1 VSFLEPLYL
10 LLAGAA
16 AVPLLLHLL
25 RRRISLR
32 VEFPAARYI
41 LRAERENSRKLKL
54 RNLLLMLLRILA
66 VLFIALAAARPV
78 GRLIGSGHAP
88 TAVAIVLDNSLSTST
103 IVDGAPL
110 FRRLR
115 AAALAAARHATPSDR
130 VWLVTADGR
139 VVGGSSAAVGD
150 AIQRL
155 EPIAGAGDLPAA
167 AARAVGLVRGAGLT
181 ARHVAVATDGQA
193 TSWRR
198 STSVPDVGVSAFVP
212 NGAPPVNHAVIF
224 AEARPTRWTPRGSV
238 VARTLGADSATY
250 RIGIGGTGNAAR
262 TLARGTAV
270 ADGEI
275 LVRAAPPERGWVA
288 GSVELEPDELRGDDV
303 RYFAAWIGA
312 APAVTVDP
320 ALGTFART
328 ATDALV
334 QSDRLRLG
342 GDAAVV
348 AADDLTRLPALI
360 VAPSDPV
367 RVGAANRALER
378 LGVPWRFG
386 AVRHETGT
394 AREPASV
401 TQKLIDGTT
410 VSMRFPLALQGDVAA
425 DTIARVGAEPW
436 IVAGDRYVIIA
447 SPLDPSATDFPIR
460 AGFLPWLAEA
470 ASQRLAGDAGV
481 VLPASPGARLRA
493 PAGVQTVDDAA
504 GQATPISNGEIIAP
518 ERSGVYFLRRG
529 GAKAGAV
536 VVNGE
541 PEESSLAR
549 LAAPALRARFDGRDV
564 TITADGERWANDAY
578 TGSARRPLSTP
589 LLILAAIVLLVEAVI
604 ARGSGEGISRA
615 AVKAAAA

>member
-1 VSFLEPLYL
+1 MSFLEPLYL

-54 RNLLLMLLRILA
+54 RNFLLMFLRILA

-88 TAVAIVLDNSLSTST
+88 TAVAIVVDNSLSTST
-103 IVDGAPL
+103 IIDGAPL

-115 AAALAAARHATPSDR
+115 TAALAAARHATPSDR
-130 VWLVTADGR
+130 IWLVTADGR
-139 VVGGSSAAVGD
+139 VVGGSSSSVGD

-155 EPIAGAGDLPAA
+155 EPIAGAGDLPGAVT
-167 AARAVGLVRGAGLT
+167 RAVGLVRAAGLA

-198 STSVPDVGVSAFVP
+198 ATSTPDVGVSAFVP
-212 NGAPPVNHAVIF
+212 ASTPPVNHAVIV
-224 AEARPTRWTPRGSV
+224 ADARPTRWTPRGSV

-250 RIGIGGTGNAAR
+250 RIAIGGTGVAAR

-312 APAVTVDP
+312 APSVTVDP
-320 ALGTFART
+320 SLGTFVRT

-342 GDAAVV
+342 PDAAIVS
-348 AADDLTRLPALI
+348 ADALTRLPALI

-367 RVGAANRALER
+367 RIGAANRALER

-386 AVRHETGT
+386 AARHETGT
-394 AREPASV
+394 AREGASASLKHV
-401 TQKLIDGTT
+401 DGAT
-410 VSMRFPLALQGDVAA
+410 VSMRFPLTAQGEPAA
-425 DTIARVGAEPW
+425 DTLARVGAEPW

-447 SPLDPSATDFPIR
+447 SPLDPSATDFPVR

-470 ASQRLAGDAGV
+470 ASQRLAGDAGI
-481 VLPASPGARLRA
+481 VLSATPGARLRA
-493 PAGVQTVDDAA
+493 PAGVQAVDDAA
-504 GQATPISNGEIIAP
+504 GQPVPISNGEIVAP
-518 ERSGVYFLRRG
+518 DRAGVYFMRRG
-529 GAKAGAV
+529 GNKSGAV

-549 LAAPALRARFDGRDV
+549 LSAAALRARFDGRDV
-564 TITADGERWANDAY
+564 TLTTDGERWASDAY

-589 LLILAAIVLLVEAVI
+589 ILILAALVLLAEAII
-604 ARGSGEGISRA
+604 ARGSGERSTRGT
-615 AVKAAAA
+615 VKAAA

>member
-25 RRRISLR
+25 RKRISLR

-41 LRAERENSRKLKL
+41 LRAEKENSRKLKL
-54 RNLLLMLLRILA
+54 RNLLLMFLRILA

-88 TAVAIVLDNSLSTST
+88 TALAIVLDNSLSTST
-103 IVDGAPL
+103 IIDGAPL

-115 AAALAAARHATPSDR
+115 AAALLAARQATPADR
-130 VWLVTADGR
+130 IWLVTADGR
-139 VVGGSSAAVGD
+139 VVGGSSSAVAD

-155 EPIAGAGDLPAA
+155 EPIAAAGDLPGATT
-167 AARAVGLVRGAGLT
+167 RAVGLVRGAGLP

-198 STSVPDVGVSAFVP
+198 ATAVADVGVSALVP
-212 NGAPPVNHAVIF
+212 GGTLPPNHAVIV

-250 RIGIGGTGNAAR
+250 RIAIGGTGDSAR

-275 LVRAAPPERGWVA
+275 LVRAAPAERGWVA

-303 RYFAAWIGA
+303 RFFAAWIGA
-312 APAVTVDP
+312 APAVSVDATVGP
-320 ALGTFART
+320 FVRT
-328 ATDALV
+328 AVDALV

-342 GDAAVV
+342 SDAAIVP
-348 AADDLTRLPALI
+348 ADALTRLPALI
-360 VAPSDPV
+360 VAPADPV
-367 RVGAANRALER
+367 RIGAANRALER
-378 LGVPWRFG
+378 LNVPWRFG
-386 AVRHETGT
+386 AAKRETGT
-394 AREPASV
+394 VREPAAV
-401 TQKLIDGTT
+401 TSKLLDGAT
-410 VSMRFPLALQGDVAA
+410 VAMRYPLTPVGEAA
-425 DTIARVGAEPW
+425 TDTLARVGMEPW
-436 IVAGDRYVIIA
+436 AVGGDRYVIVA
-447 SPLDPSATDFPIR
+447 SPLDPTATDLPVR

-481 VLPASPGARLRA
+481 VLAASPGARLRA
-493 PAGVQTVDDAA
+493 PAGVQTIDDVG
-504 GQATPISNGEIIAP
+504 GQAIPIGSGEIVAP
-518 ERSGVYFLRRG
+518 ERAGVYFLRRAG
-529 GAKAGAV
+529 TRAGAV
-536 VVNGE
+536 VVNSQAD
-541 PEESSLAR
+541 ESILAR
-549 LAAPALRARFDGRDV
+549 LTSPALRARFDGRDV
-564 TITADGERWANDAY
+564 NISADGERWARDAF

-589 LLILAAIVLLVEAVI
+589 LLILAALVLVAEAII
-604 ARGSGEGISRA
+604 ARGTGDRSVRAGARA
-615 AVKAAAA
+615 AA

>member
-1 VSFLEPLYL
+1 MSFLEPLYL

-54 RNLLLMLLRILA
+54 RNFLLMFLRILA

-88 TAVAIVLDNSLSTST
+88 TAMAIVLDNSLSTST

-139 VVGGSSAAVGD
+139 VVGGSSSSVAD

-167 AARAVGLVRGAGLT
+167 VTRAVGLVRAAGLS
-181 ARHVAVATDGQA
+181 AHHVAVATDGQA

-198 STSVPDVGVSAFVP
+198 TTSTPDVGVSVYTPA
-212 NGAPPVNHAVIF
+212 GTPPANHAVIV

-250 RIGIGGTGNAAR
+250 RIAIGGTGAAAR

-275 LVRAAPPERGWVA
+275 LVRAAPPERGWVT

-303 RYFAAWIGA
+303 RYFAVWIGA
-312 APAVTVDP
+312 APSVTVDP
-320 ALGTFART
+320 SLGTFVKT

-342 GDAAVV
+342 SDAAIVS
-348 AADDLTRLPALI
+348 ADALTRLPALI

-367 RVGAANRALER
+367 RIGAANRALER
-378 LGVPWRFG
+378 LGIPWRFG
-386 AVRHETGT
+386 GARHETGT
-394 AREPASV
+394 AREAPS
-401 TQKLIDGTT
+401 TPLKLIDGAT
-410 VSMRFPLALQGDVAA
+410 VSMRFPLVAQGEPAA
-425 DTIARVGAEPW
+425 DTLARVGTAPW
-436 IVAGDRYVIIA
+436 IVGGDRYVIIA
-447 SPLDPSATDFPIR
+447 SPLDPSATDFPVR

-470 ASQRLAGDAGV
+470 ASQRLAGDAGI
-481 VLPASPGARLRA
+481 VLSATPGARLRA
-493 PAGVQTVDDAA
+493 PAGVQTVEDAA
-504 GQATPISNGEIIAP
+504 GQPVPIANGEIVAP
-518 ERSGVYFLRRG
+518 DRAGVYFMRRG
-529 GAKAGAV
+529 GNKAGAV

-541 PEESSLAR
+541 PQESSLAR
-549 LAAPALRARFDGRDV
+549 LSGAALRARFDGRDV
-564 TITADGERWANDAY
+564 SLTTDGERWANDAY
-578 TGSARRPLSTP
+578 TGSARRPLATP
-589 LLILAAIVLLVEAVI
+589 ILILAALVLLAEAII
-604 ARGSGEGISRA
+604 ARGSGERSSRRT
-615 AVKAAAA
+615 VKAAA

>member
-54 RNLLLMLLRILA
+54 KNWLLMLLRVLA
-66 VLFIALAAARPV
+66 VVLIALAAARPV

-88 TAVAIVLDNSLSTST
+88 TALAIVLDNSLSTST
-103 IVDGAPL
+103 IIDGAPL
-110 FRRLR
+110 YRRLR
-115 AAALAAARHATPSDR
+115 AAALLTARQATPSDR

-139 VVGGSSAAVGD
+139 VVGGSSSAVAD

-167 AARAVGLVRGAGLT
+167 VTRAVGLVRGAGRS

-198 STSVPDVGVSAFVP
+198 TTAIEDISISVFVP
-212 NGAPPVNHAVIF
+212 GGVPPANHAVIV

-312 APAVTVDP
+312 APAVSVDP
-320 ALGTFART
+320 ALGPFVRT
-328 ATDALV
+328 AVDALV

-342 GDAAVV
+342 SDAAIVSGDA
-348 AADDLTRLPALI
+348 LTRLPALI
-360 VAPSDPV
+360 VAPTDPV

-378 LGVPWRFG
+378 LNVPWRFG
-386 AVRHETGT
+386 AVKHETGT
-394 AREPASV
+394 VREPASV
-401 TQKLIDGTT
+401 TSKLLDGST
-410 VSMRFPLALQGDVAA
+410 VSVRYPLTAAGDAPT
-425 DTIARVGAEPW
+425 DTLARVGADPW
-436 IVAGDRYVIIA
+436 IVSGDRYVIVA
-447 SPLDPSATDFPIR
+447 SALDPSATDLPVR

-481 VLPASPGARLRA
+481 VLFAGPGAHLRA

-504 GQATPISNGEIIAP
+504 GQAIPVGSGDIVAP
-518 ERSGVYFLRRG
+518 ERAGVYFLRRG
-529 GAKAGAV
+529 GAKAGAI
-536 VVNGE
+536 VVNSE
-541 PEESSLAR
+541 PDESALAR
-549 LAAPALRARFDGRDV
+549 LSSVALRAKFDGRDA
-564 TITADGERWANDAY
+564 TITADGQRWANDAY

-589 LLILAAIVLLVEAVI
+589 LLMLAALVLVVEAII
-604 ARGSGEGISRA
+604 ARGGERA
-615 AVKAAAA
+615 GRSAVKAAA

>member
-10 LLAGAA
+10 LLTGAA
-16 AVPLLLHLL
+16 AVPLLIHLL

-41 LRAERENSRKLKL
+41 LRAERENSRRLKL
-54 RNLLLMLLRILA
+54 RNFLLMFLRILA
-66 VLFIALAAARPV
+66 VLLIALAAARPV

-88 TAVAIVLDNSLSTST
+88 TALAIVLDNSLSTST

-110 FRRLR
+110 YRRLR
-115 AAALAAARHATPSDR
+115 AGALAAARHATPSDR

-139 VVGGSSAAVGD
+139 VVGGSSSAVAD

-155 EPIAGAGDLPAA
+155 EPLAGAGDLPAA
-167 AARAVGLVRGAGLT
+167 TTRAIGLVRGAGLP

-198 STSVPDVGVSAFVP
+198 STSSPDVGLSLYVP
-212 NGAPPVNHAVIF
+212 SGAPPANHAVIV

-238 VARTLGADSATY
+238 VARTLGTDSATY
-250 RIGIGGTGNAAR
+250 RIAIGGVGSAAR

-270 ADGEI
+270 SDGEI

-303 RYFAAWIGA
+303 RYFAAWVGA
-312 APAVTVDP
+312 APAVSVDP
-320 ALGTFART
+320 ALGTFVRT
-328 ATDALV
+328 GTDALV

-342 GDAAVV
+342 SDAAIIS
-348 AADDLTRLPALI
+348 ADGLTRLPALV

-367 RVGAANRALER
+367 RIGAANRALER
-378 LGVPWRFG
+378 LNVPWRFG
-386 AVRHETGT
+386 AARHETGT
-394 AREPASV
+394 VREPGNA
-401 TQKLIDGTT
+401 TQKLIDGST
-410 VSMRFPLALQGDVAA
+410 VLMRFPLIAQGEAVA
-425 DTIARVGAEPW
+425 DTLARVGTEPW

-447 SPLDPSATDFPIR
+447 SPLDPVATDFPVR

-470 ASQRLAGDAGV
+470 ASQRLAGDAGAV
-481 VLPASPGARLRA
+481 IQATPGARLRA
-493 PAGVQTVDDAA
+493 PAGVQAIDDPA
-504 GQATPISNGEIIAP
+504 GQAVPVTNGEIVAAD
-518 ERSGVYFLRRG
+518 RAGVYFMRRG

-549 LAAPALRARFDGRDV
+549 LAPPALRARFDGRDV
-564 TITADGERWANDAY
+564 TITADGERWASDAY

-589 LLILAAIVLLVEAVI
+589 FLILAALILVVEALV
-604 ARGSGEGISRA
+604 ARGSGERSSRGT
-615 AVKAAAA
+615 VKAAA

>member
-54 RNLLLMLLRILA
+54 RNFLLMFLRILA

-88 TAVAIVLDNSLSTST
+88 TAVAIVVDNSLSTST
-103 IVDGAPL
+103 IIDGAPL

-115 AAALAAARHATPSDR
+115 TAALAAARHATPSDR
-130 VWLVTADGR
+130 IWLVTADGR
-139 VVGGSSAAVGD
+139 VVGGSSSSVGD

-155 EPIAGAGDLPAA
+155 EPIAGAGDLPGAVT
-167 AARAVGLVRGAGLT
+167 RAVGLVRAAGLA

-198 STSVPDVGVSAFVP
+198 ATSTPDVGVSAFVP
-212 NGAPPVNHAVIF
+212 ASTPPVNHAVIV
-224 AEARPTRWTPRGSV
+224 ADARPTRWTPRGSV

-250 RIGIGGTGNAAR
+250 RIAIGGTGVAAR

-312 APAVTVDP
+312 APSVTVDP
-320 ALGTFART
+320 SLGTFVRT

-342 GDAAVV
+342 PDAAIVS
-348 AADDLTRLPALI
+348 ADALTRLPALI

-367 RVGAANRALER
+367 RIGAANRALER

-386 AVRHETGT
+386 AARHETGT
-394 AREPASV
+394 AREGASASLKHV
-401 TQKLIDGTT
+401 DGAT
-410 VSMRFPLALQGDVAA
+410 VSMRFPLTAQGEPAA
-425 DTIARVGAEPW
+425 DTLARVGAEPW

-447 SPLDPSATDFPIR
+447 SPLDPSATDFPVR

-470 ASQRLAGDAGV
+470 ASQRLAGDAGI
-481 VLPASPGARLRA
+481 VLSATPGARLRA
-493 PAGVQTVDDAA
+493 PAGVQAVDDAA
-504 GQATPISNGEIIAP
+504 GQPVPISNGEIVAP
-518 ERSGVYFLRRG
+518 DRAGVYFMRRG
-529 GAKAGAV
+529 GNKSGAV

-549 LAAPALRARFDGRDV
+549 LSAAALRARFDGRDV
-564 TITADGERWANDAY
+564 TLTTDGERWASDAY

-589 LLILAAIVLLVEAVI
+589 ILILAALVLLAEAII
-604 ARGSGEGISRA
+604 ARGSGERSTRGT
-615 AVKAAAA
+615 VKAAA

>member
-1 VSFLEPLYL
+1 MSFLEPLYL

-54 RNLLLMLLRILA
+54 KNFLLMFLRILA

-115 AAALAAARHATPSDR
+115 ASALAAARHATPSDR
-130 VWLVTADGR
+130 IWLITADGR
-139 VVGGSSAAVGD
+139 VVGGSSSAVAD

-155 EPIAGAGDLPAA
+155 EPIGGAGDLPGAVS
-167 AARAVGLVRGAGLT
+167 RAVGLVRGAGLT

-198 STSVPDVGVSAFVP
+198 ATSPPDAGVSLFVP
-212 NGAPPVNHAVIF
+212 NGAPPANHAVIV

-250 RIGIGGTGNAAR
+250 RIAIGGTGNAAR

-303 RYFAAWIGA
+303 RYFAAWIGT
-312 APAVTVDP
+312 APSVTVDP
-320 ALGTFART
+320 NLGPFVRT

-342 GDAAVV
+342 PDAAIVS
-348 AADDLTRLPALI
+348 ADAVTRLPALI
-360 VAPSDPV
+360 IAPTDPV

-378 LGVPWRFG
+378 LGVSWRFG
-386 AVRHETGT
+386 AARHETGT
-394 AREPASV
+394 AREAANTPL
-401 TQKLIDGTT
+401 KLIDGAT
-410 VSMRFPLALQGDVAA
+410 VSMRFPLTAQGEAIA
-425 DTIARVGAEPW
+425 DTLARVGAEPW

-447 SPLDPSATDFPIR
+447 SPLDPAATDFPVR

-470 ASQRLAGDAGV
+470 ASQRLAGDAGI
-481 VLPASPGARLRA
+481 VLSAAPGARLRA
-493 PAGVQTVDDAA
+493 PAGAQTIDDAA
-504 GQATPISNGEIIAP
+504 GQPVPIANGEIVAP
-518 ERSGVYFLRRG
+518 DRSGVYFMRRG
-529 GAKAGAV
+529 GNKAGAV

-549 LAAPALRARFDGRDV
+549 LPSAALKARFDGRDV
-564 TITADGERWANDAY
+564 TVTADGERWANDAY
-578 TGSARRPLSTP
+578 TGSSRRPLSTP
-589 LLILAAIVLLVEAVI
+589 ILILAALVLVAEAIV
-604 ARGSGEGISRA
+604 ARGSGERSSRG
-615 AVKAAAA
+615 AVKAAA

>member
-32 VEFPAARYI
+32 IEFPAARYI

-54 RNLLLMLLRILA
+54 RNLLLMLLRVLA

-103 IVDGAPL
+103 IIDGAPL
-110 FRRLR
+110 FRKLR

-139 VVGGSSAAVGD
+139 VVGGSSSAVAD

-167 AARAVGLVRGAGLT
+167 TARAVGLVRGAGLT
-181 ARHVAVATDGQA
+181 ARRVAVATDGQA
-193 TSWRR
+193 TAWRR
-198 STSVPDVGVSAFVP
+198 STASPDVGISMYVP
-212 NGAPPVNHAVIF
+212 TGTPPLNHAVI
-224 AEARPTRWTPRGSV
+224 AADARPSRWTPRGSV
-238 VARTLGADSATY
+238 VARTLGADSTTY
-250 RIGIGGTGNAAR
+250 RIALSATPGAAAR

-270 ADGEI
+270 ANGEI

-288 GSVELEPDELRGDDV
+288 GAVELEPDELRGDDV
-303 RYFAAWIGA
+303 RHFAVWIGA
-312 APAVTVDP
+312 APAISVDP

-328 ATDALV
+328 AVDALI
-334 QSDRLRLG
+334 QSERLRAG
-342 GDAAVV
+342 NDAAMVS
-348 AADDLTRLPALI
+348 ADALAKLPALI

-378 LGVPWRFG
+378 AGVPWRFG

-394 AREPASV
+394 AREA
-401 TQKLIDGTT
+401 TT
-410 VSMRFPLALQGDVAA
+410 VTTKLVDGATVSTRFPLTAVGDPVA
-425 DTIARVGAEPW
+425 DTLARVGAEPW

-447 SPLDPSATDFPIR
+447 SPLDPSATDFPVR

-470 ASQRLAGDAGV
+470 ASQRLAGDGGV
-481 VLPASPGARLRA
+481 VLAATPGARLRA
-493 PAGVQTVDDAA
+493 PAGIQAVDDAA
-504 GQATPISNGEIIAP
+504 GQATAITSDEIVAP
-518 ERSGVYFLRRG
+518 DRAGVYFMRRG

-549 LAAPALRARFDGRDV
+549 LSSTVLRSRFDGRDV
-564 TITADGERWANDAY
+564 TMATDGEKWANDAY
-578 TGSARRPLSTP
+578 TGSSRRPLSTP
-589 LLILAAIVLLVEAVI
+589 ILVLAAIVLVMEALV
-604 ARGSGEGISRA
+604 ARGVLDRGSDS
-615 AVKAAAA
+615 AVKAAA

>member
-1 VSFLEPLYL
+1 MSFLEPLYL

-32 VEFPAARYI
+32 IEFPAARYI

-54 RNLLLMLLRILA
+54 KNLLLMLLRILA

-88 TAVAIVLDNSLSTST
+88 TAMAIVLDNSLSTST

-130 VWLVTADGR
+130 VWLITADGR
-139 VVGGSSAAVGD
+139 VVGGSNSVVAD

-155 EPIAGAGDLPAA
+155 EPMGGAGDLPGAV
-167 AARAVGLVRGAGLT
+167 ARAVGLVRGAGLT

-198 STSVPDVGVSAFVP
+198 SMSVPDVGLSAFVP
-212 NGAPPVNHAVIF
+212 TGAPPANHAVIV

-238 VARTLGADSATY
+238 VARTLGTDSATY
-250 RIGIGGTGNAAR
+250 RIALGGSGNAAR

-312 APAVTVDP
+312 APSVSVDP
-320 ALGTFART
+320 GLGTFVRT

-342 GDAAVV
+342 NEASIVSADA
-348 AADDLTRLPALI
+348 LTRLPAMI
-360 VAPSDPV
+360 VAPLDPV

-386 AVRHETGT
+386 TVRHETGT
-394 AREPASV
+394 VRESASAPL
-401 TQKLIDGTT
+401 KLIDGAT
-410 VSMRFPLALQGDVAA
+410 VSTRFPLTAQGEPVA
-425 DTIARVGAEPW
+425 DTVARIGAEPW

-447 SPLDPSATDFPIR
+447 SPLDPSATDFPVR

-481 VLPASPGARLRA
+481 VMAATPGARLRA
-493 PAGVQTVDDAA
+493 PAGVQTIDDAA
-504 GQATPISNGEIIAP
+504 GQATPITSGEIIAP
-518 ERSGVYFLRRG
+518 DRAGVYFMRRG
-529 GAKAGAV
+529 GNKSGAV
-536 VVNGE
+536 VVNSE
-541 PEESSLAR
+541 PDESSLAR
-549 LAAPALRARFDGRDV
+549 LSGPALRARFDGRDV
-564 TITADGERWANDAY
+564 AITADGERWASDAY
-578 TGSARRPLSTP
+578 TGSSRRPLSTP
-589 LLILAAIVLLVEAVI
+589 VLILAAIVLVAEAII
-604 ARGSGEGISRA
+604 ARGTGDRSSRA
-615 AVKAAAA
+615 AVKAA

>member
-1 VSFLEPLYL
+1 MSFLEPLYL
-10 LLAGAA
+10 LLAVAA

-54 RNLLLMLLRILA
+54 RNFLLMFLRILA

-88 TAVAIVLDNSLSTST
+88 TAVAIVVDNSLSTST
-103 IVDGAPL
+103 IIDGAPL

-115 AAALAAARHATPSDR
+115 TAALAAARHATPSDR
-130 VWLVTADGR
+130 IWLVTADGR
-139 VVGGSSAAVGD
+139 VVGGSSSSVGD

-155 EPIAGAGDLPAA
+155 EPIAGAGDLPDAVT
-167 AARAVGLVRGAGLT
+167 RAVGLVRAAGLA

-198 STSVPDVGVSAFVP
+198 ATSTPDVGVSAFVP
-212 NGAPPVNHAVIF
+212 ASTPPVNHAVIV
-224 AEARPTRWTPRGSV
+224 ADARPTRWTPRGSV

-250 RIGIGGTGNAAR
+250 RIAIGGTGVAAR

-270 ADGEI
+270 ADGDI

-312 APAVTVDP
+312 APSVTVDP
-320 ALGTFART
+320 SLGTFVRT

-342 GDAAVV
+342 PDATIVS
-348 AADDLTRLPALI
+348 ADALTRLPALI

-367 RVGAANRALER
+367 RIGAANRALER

-386 AVRHETGT
+386 AARHETGT
-394 AREPASV
+394 AREGATASLKHV
-401 TQKLIDGTT
+401 DGAT
-410 VSMRFPLALQGDVAA
+410 VSMRFPLTAQGEPAA
-425 DTIARVGAEPW
+425 DTLARVGAEPW

-447 SPLDPSATDFPIR
+447 SPLDPSATDFPVR

-470 ASQRLAGDAGV
+470 ASQRLAGDAGI
-481 VLPASPGARLRA
+481 VLSATPGARLRA
-493 PAGVQTVDDAA
+493 PAGVQAVDDAA
-504 GQATPISNGEIIAP
+504 GQPVPISNGEIVAP
-518 ERSGVYFLRRG
+518 DRAGVYFMRRG
-529 GAKAGAV
+529 GNKSGAV

-549 LAAPALRARFDGRDV
+549 LSAAALRARFEGRDV
-564 TITADGERWANDAY
+564 TLTTDGERWASDAY

-589 LLILAAIVLLVEAVI
+589 ILILAALVLLAEAII
-604 ARGSGEGISRA
+604 ARGSGERSTRGT
-615 AVKAAAA
+615 VKAAA

>member
-54 RNLLLMLLRILA
+54 RNFLLMFLRILA

-88 TAVAIVLDNSLSTST
+88 TAVAIVVDNSLSTST
-103 IVDGAPL
+103 IIDGAPL

-115 AAALAAARHATPSDR
+115 TAALAAARHATPSDR
-130 VWLVTADGR
+130 IWLVTADGR
-139 VVGGSSAAVGD
+139 VVGGSSSSVGD

-155 EPIAGAGDLPAA
+155 EPIAGAGDLPDAVT
-167 AARAVGLVRGAGLT
+167 RAVGLVRAAGLA

-198 STSVPDVGVSAFVP
+198 ATSTPDVGVSAFVP
-212 NGAPPVNHAVIF
+212 ASTPPVNHAVIV
-224 AEARPTRWTPRGSV
+224 ADARPTRWTPRGSV

-250 RIGIGGTGNAAR
+250 RIAIGGTGVAAR

-312 APAVTVDP
+312 APSVTVDP
-320 ALGTFART
+320 SLGTFVRT

-342 GDAAVV
+342 PDAAIVS
-348 AADDLTRLPALI
+348 ADALTRLPALI

-367 RVGAANRALER
+367 RIGAANRALER

-386 AVRHETGT
+386 AARHETGT
-394 AREPASV
+394 AREGATASLKHV
-401 TQKLIDGTT
+401 DGAT
-410 VSMRFPLALQGDVAA
+410 VSMRFPLTAQGEPAA
-425 DTIARVGAEPW
+425 DTLARVGAEPW

-447 SPLDPSATDFPIR
+447 SPLDPSATDFPVR

-470 ASQRLAGDAGV
+470 ASQRLAGDAGI
-481 VLPASPGARLRA
+481 VLSATPGARLRA
-493 PAGVQTVDDAA
+493 PAGVQAVDDAA
-504 GQATPISNGEIIAP
+504 GQPVPISNGEIVAP
-518 ERSGVYFLRRG
+518 DRAGVYFMRRG
-529 GAKAGAV
+529 GNKSGAV

-549 LAAPALRARFDGRDV
+549 LSAAALRARFDGRDV
-564 TITADGERWANDAY
+564 TLTTDGERWASDAY

-589 LLILAAIVLLVEAVI
+589 ILILAALVLLAEAII
-604 ARGSGEGISRA
+604 ARGSGERSTRGT
-615 AVKAAAA
+615 VKAAA

>member
-1 VSFLEPLYL
+1 MSFLEPLYL

-54 RNLLLMLLRILA
+54 RNFLLMFLRILA

-88 TAVAIVLDNSLSTST
+88 TAMAIVLDNSLSTST
-103 IVDGAPL
+103 IIDGAPL

-139 VVGGSSAAVGD
+139 VVGGSSSSVAD

-155 EPIAGAGDLPAA
+155 EPTAGAGDLPGAVT
-167 AARAVGLVRGAGLT
+167 RAVGLVRAAGLS

-198 STSVPDVGVSAFVP
+198 TTATPDVGASVFMPA
-212 NGAPPVNHAVIF
+212 GAPPANHAVIV

-250 RIGIGGTGNAAR
+250 RIAIGGAGAAAR

-288 GSVELEPDELRGDDV
+288 GSVELEPDELRADDV
-303 RYFAAWIGA
+303 RYFAVWIGA
-312 APAVTVDP
+312 APSVTIDP
-320 ALGTFART
+320 SLGTFVRT

-342 GDAAVV
+342 PDAAIVS
-348 AADDLTRLPALI
+348 ADALTRLPALI

-386 AVRHETGT
+386 AARHETGT
-394 AREPASV
+394 AREAPSAPL
-401 TQKLIDGTT
+401 KLIDGAT
-410 VSMRFPLALQGDVAA
+410 VSMRFPLTAQGEPTA
-425 DTIARVGAEPW
+425 DTLARVGTEPW

-447 SPLDPSATDFPIR
+447 SPLDPSATDFPVR

-470 ASQRLAGDAGV
+470 ASQRLAGDAGI
-481 VLPASPGARLRA
+481 VLSATPGARLRA
-493 PAGVQTVDDAA
+493 PAGVQAVDDAA
-504 GQATPISNGEIIAP
+504 GQPVPIANGEIVAP
-518 ERSGVYFLRRG
+518 DRAGVYFMRRG
-529 GAKAGAV
+529 GNKAGAV

-541 PEESSLAR
+541 PQESSLAR
-549 LAAPALRARFDGRDV
+549 LSAASLRARFDGRDV
-564 TITADGERWANDAY
+564 SLTNDGERWANDAY

-589 LLILAAIVLLVEAVI
+589 ILILAALVLLAEAII
-604 ARGSGEGISRA
+604 ARGSGERASRGT
-615 AVKAAAA
+615 VKAAA

>member
-1 VSFLEPLYL
+1 MSFLEPLYL

-54 RNLLLMLLRILA
+54 KNWLLMLLRILA
-66 VLFIALAAARPV
+66 VLLIALAAARPV

-88 TAVAIVLDNSLSTST
+88 TALAIVLDNSLSTST
-103 IVDGAPL
+103 IIDGAPL

-115 AAALAAARHATPSDR
+115 AAALLAARQATPSDR
-130 VWLVTADGR
+130 VWLITADGR
-139 VVGGSSAAVGD
+139 VVGGSSSAVAD

-167 AARAVGLVRGAGLT
+167 LTRAVGLVRGAGLP

-198 STSVPDVGVSAFVP
+198 ATPVVDVGVSALVP
-212 NGAPPVNHAVIF
+212 TGALPANHAVIV

-312 APAVTVDP
+312 APAVSVDATVGP
-320 ALGTFART
+320 FVRT
-328 ATDALV
+328 AVDALV

-342 GDAAVV
+342 ADAAI
-348 AADDLTRLPALI
+348 APADALTRLPALI
-360 VAPSDPV
+360 VAPADPV

-378 LGVPWRFG
+378 LNVPWRFG
-386 AVRHETGT
+386 AAKRETGT
-394 AREPASV
+394 VREPASV
-401 TQKLIDGTT
+401 TSKLLDGST
-410 VSMRFPLALQGDVAA
+410 VTMRYPLTRIGDAPA
-425 DTIARVGAEPW
+425 DTLARVGTEPW
-436 IVAGDRYVIIA
+436 AVGGDRYVIIA
-447 SPLDPSATDFPIR
+447 SPLDPAATDLPVR

-481 VLPASPGARLRA
+481 LLLASPGARLRA
-493 PAGVQTVDDAA
+493 PAGVQTMDDAS
-504 GQATPISNGEIIAP
+504 GQAVPIASGEIIAP
-518 ERSGVYFLRRG
+518 DRAGVYFLRRA

-536 VVNGE
+536 IVNSE
-541 PEESSLAR
+541 PDESTLAR
-549 LAAPALRARFDGRDV
+549 LPAATFRARFDGRDV
-564 TITADGERWANDAY
+564 SVTADGERWARDAY

-589 LLILAAIVLLVEAVI
+589 LLILAALVLVAEAMI
-604 ARGSGEGISRA
+604 SRGSGDRSSRA
-615 AVKAAAA
+615 AAKAA

>member
-1 VSFLEPLYL
+1 MSFLEPLYL

-41 LRAERENSRKLKL
+41 LRAEKENSRKLKL

-78 GRLIGSGHAP
+78 GRLIGAGHAP
-88 TAVAIVLDNSLSTST
+88 TAIAIVLDNSLSTST

-115 AAALAAARHATPSDR
+115 AAALSAARQATPSDR

-139 VVGGSSAAVGD
+139 VVGGSPSSVAD

-155 EPIAGAGDLPAA
+155 EPMAGAGDLPGAV
-167 AARAVGLVRGAGLT
+167 ARAIGLVRGAGLS
-181 ARHVAVATDGQA
+181 ALHVAIASDGQA
-193 TSWRR
+193 TAWRR
-198 STSVPDVGVSAFVP
+198 VTAVGDVGVSAFIP
-212 NGAPPVNHAVIF
+212 NGAPPANHAVTV
-224 AEARPTRWTPRGSV
+224 AEARPPRWTPRGSV
-238 VARTLGADSATY
+238 VARTLGADSTTY
-250 RIGIGGTGNAAR
+250 RIAIGGTGNDAR

-270 ADGEI
+270 GNDEI

-312 APAVTVDP
+312 APAVTVD
-320 ALGTFART
+320 ATLGPFVRT
-328 ATDALV
+328 AIDALV

-342 GDAAVV
+342 AEAAIVPADA
-348 AADDLTRLPALI
+348 LGRLPALI

-378 LGVPWRFG
+378 AGVPWRFG
-386 AVRHETGT
+386 AARRETAT
-394 AREPASV
+394 VREPAAV
-401 TQKLIDGTT
+401 ANKLLDGAS
-410 VSMRFPLALQGDVAA
+410 VSMRYPLTPAGDAAA
-425 DTIARVGAEPW
+425 DTVARVGAEPW
-436 IVAGDRYVIIA
+436 VVAGDRYVIVA
-447 SPLDPSATDFPIR
+447 SPLDPAATDFPVR
-460 AGFLPWLAEA
+460 AGFLPWIAEA

-481 VLPASPGARLRA
+481 ILASAPGARVRA
-493 PAGVQTVDDAA
+493 PAGVQAVDDVA
-504 GQATPISNGEIIAP
+504 GQPATISNGEFTAP
-518 ERSGVYFLRRG
+518 DRSGVYFLRRA
-529 GAKAGAV
+529 GAKAGAL

-541 PEESSLAR
+541 PDESALGR
-549 LAAPALRARFDGRDV
+549 LATPALRARFEGRDV
-564 TITADGERWANDAY
+564 RITADGQRWAADAY
-578 TGSARRPLSTP
+578 TGSARRPLGTP
-589 LLILAAIVLLVEAVI
+589 LLILAALVLLAEAII
-604 ARGSGEGISRA
+604 ARGSGEGSRRV
-615 AVKAAAA
+615 AVKAAA

>member
-1 VSFLEPLYL
+1 MSFLEPLYL

-54 RNLLLMLLRILA
+54 RNFLLMFLRILA
-66 VLFIALAAARPV
+66 VLLIALAAARPV

-115 AAALAAARHATPSDR
+115 AAALSAARRATPSDR
-130 VWLVTADGR
+130 VWLITADGR
-139 VVGGSSAAVGD
+139 VVGGSSSAVAD

-155 EPIAGAGDLPAA
+155 EPIAGAGDLPGAV
-167 AARAVGLVRGAGLT
+167 ARAVGLVRGAGLT

-198 STSVPDVGVSAFVP
+198 ATSVPDVGLSAFVP
-212 NGAPPVNHAVIF
+212 SGAPPANHAVIV
-224 AEARPTRWTPRGSV
+224 AEARPTRWTPRGSI
-238 VARTLGADSATY
+238 VARTLGTDSATY
-250 RIGIGGTGNAAR
+250 RIAIGGTGNAAR

-312 APAVTVDP
+312 APSVTVDP
-320 ALGTFART
+320 GLGTFVRT

-342 GDAAVV
+342 PDAAIIT
-348 AADDLTRLPALI
+348 ADAVTRLPALI
-360 VAPSDPV
+360 VAPADPV

-378 LGVPWRFG
+378 LNIPWRFG
-386 AVRHETGT
+386 AARHETGT
-394 AREPASV
+394 AREPAAAP
-401 TQKLIDGTT
+401 QKLIDGAT
-410 VSMRFPLALQGDVAA
+410 VSMRFPLAAQGEPLA
-425 DTIARVGAEPW
+425 DTLARVGAEPW

-447 SPLDPSATDFPIR
+447 SPLDPSATDFPVR

-481 VLPASPGARLRA
+481 VLAAIPGARLRA
-493 PAGVQTVDDAA
+493 PAGVQTIDDVA
-504 GQATPISNGEIIAP
+504 GQAVAIASGEIVAP
-518 ERSGVYFLRRG
+518 DRAGVYFMRRG
-529 GAKAGAV
+529 GNKAGAV
-536 VVNGE
+536 VVNSE
-541 PEESSLAR
+541 AEESSLAR
-549 LAAPALRARFDGRDV
+549 LSSAALRARFDGRDV
-564 TITADGERWANDAY
+564 RLTTDGDRWASDAY
-578 TGSARRPLSTP
+578 TGSSRRPLSTP
-589 LLILAAIVLLVEAVI
+589 LLILAGLVLVAEAIV
-604 ARGSGEGISRA
+604 ARASGERSSRG
-615 AVKAAAA
+615 AVKAAA

>member
-1 VSFLEPLYL
+1 MSFLEPLYL

-54 RNLLLMLLRILA
+54 KNWLLMLLRILA
-66 VLFIALAAARPV
+66 VLLIALAAARPV

-88 TAVAIVLDNSLSTST
+88 TALAIVLDNSLSTST
-103 IVDGAPL
+103 IIDGAPL

-115 AAALAAARHATPSDR
+115 AAALLAARQATPSDR
-130 VWLVTADGR
+130 VWLITADGR
-139 VVGGSSAAVGD
+139 VVGGSSSAVAD

-167 AARAVGLVRGAGLT
+167 LTRAVGLVRAAGLP

-198 STSVPDVGVSAFVP
+198 ATPVVDVGVSALVP
-212 NGAPPVNHAVIF
+212 TGALPANHAVIV

-250 RIGIGGTGNAAR
+250 RIGIGGTGTAAR

-303 RYFAAWIGA
+303 RYFAVWIGA
-312 APAVTVDP
+312 APAVSVDATVGP
-320 ALGTFART
+320 FVRT
-328 ATDALV
+328 AVDALV

-342 GDAAVV
+342 ADAAI
-348 AADDLTRLPALI
+348 APADALTRLPALI
-360 VAPSDPV
+360 VAPADPV

-378 LGVPWRFG
+378 LNVPWRFG
-386 AVRHETGT
+386 AAKRETGT
-394 AREPASV
+394 VREPASV
-401 TQKLIDGTT
+401 TSKLLDGST
-410 VSMRFPLALQGDVAA
+410 VTMRYPLTRIGDAAA
-425 DTIARVGAEPW
+425 DTLARVGTEPW
-436 IVAGDRYVIIA
+436 AVGGDRYVIIA
-447 SPLDPSATDFPIR
+447 SPLDPAATDLPVR

-481 VLPASPGARLRA
+481 LLLASPGARLRA
-493 PAGVQTVDDAA
+493 PAGVQTMDDAS
-504 GQATPISNGEIIAP
+504 GQAVPIASGEIIAP
-518 ERSGVYFLRRG
+518 DRAGVYFLRRA

-536 VVNGE
+536 VVNSE
-541 PEESSLAR
+541 PDESTLAR
-549 LAAPALRARFDGRDV
+549 LPAATFRARFDGRDV
-564 TITADGERWANDAY
+564 SVTADGERWARDAY

-589 LLILAAIVLLVEAVI
+589 LLILAALVLVAEAMI
-604 ARGSGEGISRA
+604 SRGSGDRSSRA
-615 AVKAAAA
+615 AAKAA

>member
-54 RNLLLMLLRILA
+54 KNWLLMLLRVLA
-66 VLFIALAAARPV
+66 VVLIALAAARPV

-88 TAVAIVLDNSLSTST
+88 TALAIVLDNSLSTST
-103 IVDGAPL
+103 IIDGAPL
-110 FRRLR
+110 YRRLR
-115 AAALAAARHATPSDR
+115 AAALLAARQATPSDR

-139 VVGGSSAAVGD
+139 VVGGSSSAVAD

-167 AARAVGLVRGAGLT
+167 VTRAVGLVRGAGLS

-198 STSVPDVGVSAFVP
+198 TTAIEDISISVLVP
-212 NGAPPVNHAVIF
+212 GGALPANHAVIV

-288 GSVELEPDELRGDDV
+288 GSVELEADELRGDDV

-312 APAVTVDP
+312 APAVSVDP
-320 ALGTFART
+320 ALGPFVRT
-328 ATDALV
+328 AVDALV

-342 GDAAVV
+342 SDAAIVSGDA
-348 AADDLTRLPALI
+348 LGRLPALI
-360 VAPSDPV
+360 VAPADPV

-378 LGVPWRFG
+378 LNVPWRFG
-386 AVRHETGT
+386 AVKHETGT
-394 AREPASV
+394 VREPASV
-401 TQKLIDGTT
+401 TSKLLDGST
-410 VSMRFPLALQGDVAA
+410 VSVRYPLTAVGDIAT
-425 DTIARVGAEPW
+425 DTLARVGADPW
-436 IVAGDRYVIIA
+436 IVSGDRYVIVA
-447 SPLDPSATDFPIR
+447 SALDPSATDLPVR

-481 VLPASPGARLRA
+481 VLFAAPGAHLRM
-493 PAGVQTVDDAA
+493 PAGIQTVDDAA
-504 GQATPISNGEIIAP
+504 GQAMPVGSGDIVAP
-518 ERSGVYFLRRG
+518 DRAGVYFLRRA
-529 GAKAGAV
+529 GAKAGAI
-536 VVNGE
+536 VVNSE
-541 PEESSLAR
+541 PDESALAR
-549 LAAPALRARFDGRDV
+549 LSPVALRAKFDGRDA
-564 TITADGERWANDAY
+564 TITADGQRWASDAY

-589 LLILAAIVLLVEAVI
+589 LLILAALVLVVEAII
-604 ARGSGEGISRA
+604 ARGGERA
-615 AVKAAAA
+615 GRSAVKAAA